1 MKKRERNLCEMREM
15 FERFLRR
22 FLWAD
27 VGIVAIYAIG
37 VGVYTFPL
45 VLDLSR
51 PFSEPGDYLVITYG
65 LSWQMHALL
74 TQPWDFFQANVMYP
88 TASSLAVATPLNTSQ
103 LIFFWPAKLLSGDSI
118 IAVNCVYVGNIFATA
133 VSTFVVAR
141 HAGAGRAPAFV
152 AGWSFGF
159 AVAKMFQHFQ
169 FPFFWLVWVCYAWY
183 CFLTTRRRSWL
194 IVSTVGFVGMSLG
207 SFYLMYM
214 GFLCLLAA
222 TVVFHWKVKSLFDR
236 RTIVP
241 VAGAGVLVALFLAPF
256 GWPYFEVN
264 KAYNLKRPLGEA
276 IQYSADP
283 LGSYLLPN
291 NDSVLY
297 EGVRSGEQYD
307 PLPGEEVLFTTLFEV
322 ITRYT
327 GSDLTGGRYSGDLS
341 LEQFHSIWR
350 AGGGER
356 RLFPGYSV
364 LVLAIIGIF
373 ARPSVATR
381 VPRLLLCT
389 LLIAAVLLSLGP
401 VIVSL
406 GHLTYVP
413 GPYALLYYIVPG
425 LQGMRA
431 TARFGYVALLALSVL
446 AALGWKRMASRLPNS
461 GRKWSFIALSVW
473 LCLFTAENLP
483 ARPQSYDRPQDPPP
497 VYAYLATR
505 DIDGGIIELPTFK
518 GSMEK
523 SDPVYGDRRIAYRHR
538 EYLYMYYST
547 FHWRPIYNGFG
558 AFAGPH
564 QFAVRDA
571 VERLPDADA
580 VERLRDLGLKTL
592 VLHTYWFEPEDTE
605 FWSRAEVMRVLEPV
619 ASVGGAK
626 VYRLLSGD

>member
-1 MKKRERNLCEMREM
+1 MRVLCEMREM
-15 FERFLRR
+15 FEKFLRR
-22 FLWAD
+22 SLWAD
-27 VGIVAIYAIG
+27 VGVVAIYAIG

-45 VLDLSR
+45 VLDFSR
-51 PFSEPGDYLVITYG
+51 PFSEPGDYLLIVYG

-103 LIFFWPAKLLSGDSI
+103 LMFFFPAKLLSGDSI
-118 IAVNCVYVGNIFATA
+118 IAINCVYVGNIFATA
-133 VSTFVVAR
+133 VSTFAVAR

-183 CFLTTRRRSWL
+183 CFLTTRKRSWL
-194 IVSTVGFVGMSLG
+194 FVSAVGFVGMSLG

-222 TVVFHWKVKSLFDR
+222 TAVFHYKVKSLFDR
-236 RTIVP
+236 RTIFHI
-241 VAGAGVLVALFLAPF
+241 AGTGVLVVLLLAPF

-276 IQYSADP
+276 VQYSADP

-297 EGVRSGEQYD
+297 QGVRSGENYD
-307 PLPGEEVLFTTLFEV
+307 PLPGEEALFAMLFEM
-322 ITRYT
+322 ITQYT
-327 GSDLTGGRYSGDLS
+327 GGDLTGGKYGGDLT
-341 LEQFHSIWR
+341 LEQFHSIWL

-364 LVLAIIGIF
+364 LVLAMIGIF
-373 ARPSVATR
+373 APPSAAMR

-389 LLIAAVLLSLGP
+389 LLIAAVALSLGP

-431 TARFGYVALLALSVL
+431 TARFGYVALLALSAL
-446 AALGWKRMASRLPNS
+446 SALGWTRMASRLS

-473 LCLFTAENLP
+473 LVLFTAENLP
-483 ARPQSYDRPQDPPP
+483 ARPQSHDRPQDPPP
-497 VYAYLATR
+497 VYAYLAAG
-505 DIDGGIIELPTFK
+505 DVDGGIIELPTFK

-547 FHWRPIYNGFG
+547 FHWRRIYNGFG

-580 VERLRDLGLKTL
+580 VALLRDLGLKTL
-592 VLHTYWFEPEDTE
+592 VLHTYWFEPEDE
-605 FWSRAEVMRVLEPV
+605 AFWSRSEVMQILEPV

-626 VYRLLSGD
+626 VYRLLSGE

>member
-1 MKKRERNLCEMREM
+1 M
-15 FERFLRR
+15 FEKFSRES
-22 FLWAD
+22 LWAD
-27 VGIVAIYAIG
+27 VGIAAVYAIG
-37 VGVYTFPL
+37 VAVYTFPL
-45 VLDLSR
+45 MLDFSR
-51 PFSEPGDYLVITYG
+51 PFSEPGDYLVIAYG

-74 TQPWDFFQANVMYP
+74 TQPWDFFQANIMYP
-88 TASSLAVATPLNTSQ
+88 TVSSLAVATPLNTSQ
-103 LIFFWPAKLLSGDSI
+103 LIFFLPAKVLSGDPI
-118 IAVNCVYVGNIFATA
+118 IAVNCVYVGNIFASA
-133 VSTFVVAR
+133 VSTFAVAR
-141 HAGAGRAPAFV
+141 HAGAGRVPAFV

-159 AVAKMFQHFQ
+159 AVAKMHQHFQ

-183 CFLTTRRRSWL
+183 CFLNTRKRSWL
-194 IVSTVGFVGMSLG
+194 VVSAVSFVGMSLG

-222 TVVFHWKVKSLFDR
+222 TVVFHWKVKSLFDW
-236 RTIVP
+236 RTIIH
-241 VAGAGVLVALFLAPF
+241 VAGAGVLVALFLVPF

-264 KAYNLKRPLGEA
+264 KAYKLKRALGEA
-276 IQYSADP
+276 VQYSADP

-297 EGVRSGEQYD
+297 QGVRSGESYD
-307 PLPGEEVLFTTLFEV
+307 PLPGEEALFATLFEV
-322 ITRYT
+322 VTRYT
-327 GSDLTGGRYSGDLS
+327 GGDLTGGKYGGDLT

-350 AGGGER
+350 AGSSER
-356 RLFPGYSV
+356 RIFPGYSV
-364 LVLAIIGIF
+364 LVLAMIGVF
-373 ARPSVATR
+373 ARPSVAMR

-389 LLIAAVLLSLGP
+389 LLTASVVLSLGP

-431 TARFGYVALLALSVL
+431 TARFGYVALLALSAL
-446 AALGWKRMASRLPNS
+446 SALGWHRMASRLP
-461 GRKWSFIALSVW
+461 GRIRSFIALSVW

-483 ARPQSYDRPQDPPP
+483 AKSQSHDRPEDPPP
-497 VYAYLATR
+497 VYAYLAAR

-523 SDPVYGDRRIAYRHR
+523 SDPTYGDRRIAYRHR

-580 VERLRDLGLKTL
+580 VALLRDLGLNTL

-605 FWSRAEVMRVLEPV
+605 FWARAEVMRVLEPV
-619 ASVGGAK
+619 ASVGGAQI
-626 VYRLLSGD
+626 YRLVSGE

>member
-1 MKKRERNLCEMREM
+1 MRKM
-15 FERFLRR
+15 FERFLRGS
-22 FLWAD
+22 LWAD
-27 VGIVAIYAIG
+27 VGIAAVYAIG
-37 VGVYTFPL
+37 VAVYTFPL
-45 VLDLSR
+45 VLDFSR

-74 TQPWDFFQANVMYP
+74 TQPWDFFQANIMYP

-103 LIFFWPAKLLSGDSI
+103 LIFFLPAKVLSGDPI
-118 IAVNCVYVGNIFATA
+118 IAINCVYVGNIFASA
-133 VSTFVVAR
+133 ISTFAVAR

-152 AGWSFGF
+152 AGWGFGF
-159 AVAKMFQHFQ
+159 AVAKMHQHFQ

-183 CFLTTRRRSWL
+183 CFLTTRKRSWL
-194 IVSTVGFVGMSLG
+194 IVSAVGFVGMSLG

-222 TVVFHWKVKSLFDR
+222 TVVFHYKVKSLFDR
-236 RTIVP
+236 RTIVQ
-241 VAGAGVLVALFLAPF
+241 VAGAGVLVALFLVPF

-264 KAYNLKRPLGEA
+264 KAYDLKRPLGEA
-276 IQYSADP
+276 VQYAADP

-297 EGVRSGEQYD
+297 QGVRSGENYD
-307 PLPGEEVLFTTLFEV
+307 PLPGEEALFAALFEV
-322 ITRYT
+322 VTRYT
-327 GSDLTGGRYSGDLS
+327 GGDLTGGKDLT
-341 LEQFHSIWR
+341 LKAFHSIWC
-350 AGGGER
+350 AGSGER
-356 RLFPGYSV
+356 RIFPGYSV
-364 LVLAIIGIF
+364 LVLAIIGVL
-373 ARPSVATR
+373 APPCVATR

-389 LLIAAVLLSLGP
+389 LLIASVVLSLGP

-413 GPYALLYYIVPG
+413 GPYLFLYYIVPG

-431 TARFGYVALLALSVL
+431 TARFGYVALLALSAL
-446 AALGWKRMASRLPNS
+446 SALGWIRMASRLS
-461 GRKWSFIALSVW
+461 GAGRRRYVWHFIALSVW

-483 ARPQSYDRPQDPPP
+483 AKSQSHDRPQDPPP
-497 VYAYLATR
+497 VYAYLADR

-523 SDPVYGDRRIAYRHR
+523 SDSVYGDRRIAYRHR

-580 VERLRDLGLKTL
+580 VALLRDLGLKTL
-592 VLHTYWFEPEDTE
+592 VLHTYWFEPEDAE
-605 FWSRAEVMRVLEPV
+605 FWGRAEVMRVLKPV
-619 ASVGGAK
+619 ASVGGAQ
-626 VYRLLSGD
+626 VYRLVSGD

>member
-1 MKKRERNLCEMREM
+1 M
-15 FERFLRR
+15 FEKFLRR
-22 FLWAD
+22 SLWAD
-27 VGIVAIYAIG
+27 VGIVVVYAIG

-45 VLDLSR
+45 VLDFSR
-51 PFSEPGDYLVITYG
+51 PFSEPGDYLLIAYS
-65 LSWQMHALL
+65 LSWQMQALL
-74 TQPWDFFQANVMYP
+74 THPWDFFQANVMYP

-103 LIFFWPAKLLSGDSI
+103 LMFFFPAKVFSGDSI
-118 IAVNCVYVGNIFATA
+118 VAINCVYVGNIFATA
-133 VSTFVVAR
+133 VSTFAVAR
-141 HAGAGRAPAFV
+141 HAGAGRGPAFV

-183 CFLTTRRRSWL
+183 CFLTTRKRSWL
-194 IVSTVGFVGMSLG
+194 IVSAVGFVGMSLG

-236 RTIVP
+236 RTIVH
-241 VAGAGVLVALFLAPF
+241 VAGAGVLVALFLVPF

-276 IQYSADP
+276 VQYSADP

-297 EGVRSGEQYD
+297 EGVHSGEKYD
-307 PLPGEEVLFTTLFEV
+307 PLPGEEALFATLFEAV
-322 ITRYT
+322 ARYT
-327 GSDLTGGRYSGDLS
+327 GRDLTGGRYGGDLT

-364 LVLAIIGIF
+364 LVLAMIGLF
-373 ARPSVATR
+373 ARASVATR

-389 LLIAAVLLSLGP
+389 LLIAGVALSLGP

-413 GPYALLYYIVPG
+413 GPYALLYYVVPG

-431 TARFGYVALLALSVL
+431 TARFGYVALLALSAL
-446 AALGWKRMASRLPNS
+446 SALGWHRMASRLFGA
-461 GRKWSFIALSVW
+461 GRTRAGLRFVALAVW
-473 LCLFTAENLP
+473 VCLFTAENLP
-483 ARPQSYDRPQDPPP
+483 ARPQSHDRPQDPPP
-497 VYAYLATR
+497 VYAYLAAR

-580 VERLRDLGLKTL
+580 VALLRDLGLKTL
-592 VLHTYWFEPEDTE
+592 VLHTYWFEAEDRA
-605 FWSRAEVMRVLEPV
+605 FWSRPEVMQVLEPV
-619 ASVGGAK
+619 ASVGGAR
-626 VYRLLSGD
+626 VYRLVSGDGGS

>member
-1 MKKRERNLCEMREM
+1 MRVLYEMREM
-15 FERFLRR
+15 FEKFLRR
-22 FLWAD
+22 SLWAD
-27 VGIVAIYAIG
+27 VGIVAVYALG

-45 VLDLSR
+45 VLDFSR
-51 PFSEPGDYLVITYG
+51 PFSDPGDYLLIAYG

-103 LIFFWPAKLLSGDSI
+103 LIFFLPAKVLWGDPI
-118 IAVNCVYVGNIFATA
+118 VAINCVYVGNIFATA
-133 VSTFVVAR
+133 VSTFAVAR
-141 HAGAGRAPAFV
+141 HAGAGRGPAFV

-183 CFLTTRRRSWL
+183 CFLNTRNRSWL
-194 IVSTVGFVGMSLG
+194 IVAAIGFVGMSLG

-222 TVVFHWKVKSLFDR
+222 TVVFHYKVKSLFDR
-236 RTIVP
+236 RTIVHI
-241 VAGAGVLVALFLAPF
+241 AGAGVLVALFLFPF

-283 LGSYLLPN
+283 LSSYLLPN

-297 EGVRSGEQYD
+297 QGVRSGEKYD
-307 PLPGEEVLFTTLFEV
+307 PLPGEEALFATLVEV
-322 ITRYT
+322 VTRYT
-327 GSDLTGGRYSGDLS
+327 GSDLTGGKYSGDIS

-356 RLFPGYSV
+356 RIFPGYSV
-364 LVLAIIGIF
+364 LLLAIIGIF
-373 ARPSVATR
+373 APPSVATR

-389 LLIAAVLLSLGP
+389 LLTASVLLSLGP
-401 VIVSL
+401 VIICL

-413 GPYALLYYIVPG
+413 GPYLLLYYIVPG

-431 TARFGYVALLALSVL
+431 TARFGYVALLALSAL
-446 AALGWKRMASRLPNS
+446 AALGWNRVATHLSGSDRMRSM
-461 GRKWSFIALSVW
+461 WHFIALFGW

-483 ARPQSYDRPQDPPP
+483 AKPQSHDRPEAPPP
-497 VYAYLATR
+497 VYAYLAAQ

-547 FHWRPIYNGFG
+547 FHWQPIYNGFG

-580 VERLRDLGLKTL
+580 VALLHDFGLKTL
-592 VLHTYWFEPEDTE
+592 VLHTYWFESEDAE
-605 FWSRAEVMRVLEPV
+605 FWSRPEVMRVLDPV
-619 ASVGGAK
+619 ASVGGAQ
-626 VYRLLSGD
+626 VYRLRSGD